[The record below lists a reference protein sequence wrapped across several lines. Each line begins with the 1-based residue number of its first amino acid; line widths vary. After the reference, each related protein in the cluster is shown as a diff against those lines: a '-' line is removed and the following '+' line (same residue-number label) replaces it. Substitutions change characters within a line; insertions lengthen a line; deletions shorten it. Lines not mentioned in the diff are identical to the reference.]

1 MAARIQ
7 ENELLL
13 PALYVIY
20 LNGKANTSQIKMAL
34 IEVFNPQG
42 EDAEILAGRKDT
54 KFTQIVRN
62 LMGSHYESNGMSG
75 YTSKDS
81 NKYFSLTDNGKK
93 VVENNISYLEYLFA
107 NSFEY
112 GKAISLSATVY
123 KVRNQR
129 KKLYVYA
136 EDDKVMEGKAEVK
149 VTVVKER
156 SQKLRAAAI
165 SHYTVDGTIACSVC
179 GFDFKKVYGELGDGY
194 IQMHHENPIFQYSDD
209 GFEAYISEA
218 VKNMKP
224 LCANCHCMV
233 HRNKNKLISISEL
246 KDVLDSN
253 K

>member
-20 LNGKANTSQIKMAL
+20 LNGKANTSQIKTAL

-62 LMGSHYESNGMSG
+62 LMGSHYESNGMAD

-81 NKYFSLTDNGKK
+81 NKYFSLTDAGKK

-165 SHYTVDGTIACSVC
+165 AYYTVDGIITCSAC

-194 IQMHHENPIFQYSDD
+194 IQMHHENPVYQYSDD

-233 HRNKNKLISISEL
+233 HRNKSKLISISEL
-246 KDVLDSN
+246 KDILESN